1 VRIGLLPLLLVRVA
15 IVFIIRDPAG
25 ILRRQRQVQFLVILV
40 IDSFGSVIGHDQR
53 YQDASSKTSSGLL
66 ACMVCPEPLIRWVF
80 QWFLLSDWS
89 SFEQSA

>member
-53 YQDASSKTSSGLL
+53 YQGASCETTSGLFGSHVL
-66 ACMVCPEPLIRWVF
+66 SRTTGAMGVPAVF
-80 QWFLLSDWS
+80 TVGLVIF
-89 SFEQSA
+89 